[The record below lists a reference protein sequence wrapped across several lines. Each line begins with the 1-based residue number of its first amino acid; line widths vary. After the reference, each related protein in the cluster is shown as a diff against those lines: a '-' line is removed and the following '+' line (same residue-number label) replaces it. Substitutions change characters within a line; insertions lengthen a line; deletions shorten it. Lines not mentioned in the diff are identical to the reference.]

1 MRTRILQTVVVCL
14 ALSAAS
20 FAADASLYIVHGIPG
35 RNLADNLN
43 PGLPVD
49 ILINNVAC
57 VARGLTFGNIAGPY
71 TLPAGQYSVQISPAN
86 TLAPC
91 TNASLIDAEVSLN
104 SGAEV
109 SGVMTLA
116 DSGPVLLNFADNFVA
131 VAPGTT
137 RFAFANSADAS
148 ALKATLT
155 QVGVKNP
162 RTFTATAEPG
172 AKASIAVPA
181 GLYDLAVT
189 AQGSTTELAS
199 QQVFLAAQSV
209 ELTYAVGSA
218 SNNSVSLDIR
228 VVKDV
233 F

>member
-1 MRTRILQTVVVCL
+1 MRTRIPQTVVVCL
-14 ALSAAS
+14 ALSVAS

-43 PGLPVD
+43 PSLPVD

-91 TNASLIDAEVSLN
+91 TNASLIDADVTLN
-104 SGAEV
+104 SRAEV
-109 SGVMTLA
+109 SGVMTVG
-116 DSGPVLLNFADNFVA
+116 DSGPVLLNFVDNFSA

-162 RTFTATAEPG
+162 RTFTVTAQPR
-172 AKASIAVPA
+172 AKSSVAVPA
-181 GLYDLAVT
+181 GLYDLTLT
-189 AQGSTTELAS
+189 AQGSATVLAS

-209 ELTYAVGSA
+209 ELTYVLGSA

-228 VVKDV
+228 VVRDV